1 MKFSIFNFQFA
12 ILISHLGILYS
23 SMKKFPLY
31 LSILSVFLIAAPFIF
46 TARYT
51 QHVLIVV
58 LLYVAL
64 GSAWNILGGFAGQ
77 LSLGHAAF
85 FGIGAYTA
93 AIIASKTAFSPWWAL
108 IAGPAAVLPVALVV
122 GWICFRLRGPYFTLA
137 TIAVGEVV
145 RLVALNWTTLTGGAV
160 GVVIRPS
167 LLSGTSKLPYYY
179 VVLAI
184 AAATVTLC
192 YLITRRKLGYYLM
205 AIREDEETAESIGID
220 TTSYKLR
227 ALALSAS
234 LTAVAGAFYANYF
247 LFVDTTTVL
256 PLALSVEIVL
266 IAIVGGL
273 GKVPGPVLGA
283 ILLKLSSEIFRN
295 EFAQAN
301 LLIYGALLVIVILF
315 MPDGLMG
322 GLRRLLRIG
331 ARKSQR
337 VSA

>member
-1 MKFSIFNFQFA
+1 MKRAKI
-12 ILISHLGILYS
+12 
-23 SMKKFPLY
+23 Y
-31 LSILSVFLIAAPFIF
+31 LSVLSLFLIAAPFIF
-46 TARYT
+46 ETRYS
-51 QHVLIVV
+51 QHVLILV

-93 AIIASKTAFSPWWAL
+93 AVIASKTSLSPWWAMV
-108 IAGPAAVLPVALVV
+108 AGPILVLPIALLV

-137 TIAVGEVV
+137 TIAVGEVM
-145 RLVALNWTTLTGGAV
+145 RLVALNWSDMTGGAV

-167 LLSGTSKLPYYY
+167 IFSGTSKLPYYY
-179 VVLAI
+179 IVLFI
-184 AAATVTLC
+184 AAVTIALC
-192 YLITRRKLGYYLM
+192 HGISRRKLGYYLM

-220 TTSYKLR
+220 TTKYKLI
-227 ALALSAS
+227 ALAISS
-234 LTAVAGAFYANYF
+234 TITAIAGAFYANYF
-247 LFVDTTTVL
+247 MFVDTTTVL

-283 ILLKLSSEIFRN
+283 VLLKLSSEVFRN
-295 EFAQAN
+295 EFSRAN
-301 LLIYGALLVIVILF
+301 LLIYGALLVLVILF
-315 MPDGLMG
+315 MPGGLMSG
-322 GLRRLLRIG
+322 FRRVLRFG
-331 ARKSQR
+331 TRKSQR